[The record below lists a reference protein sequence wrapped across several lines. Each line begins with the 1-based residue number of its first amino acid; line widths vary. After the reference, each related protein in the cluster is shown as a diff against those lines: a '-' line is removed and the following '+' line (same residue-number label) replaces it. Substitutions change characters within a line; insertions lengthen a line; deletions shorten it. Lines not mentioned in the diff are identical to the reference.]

1 MVFKEELVLKTA
13 ILAEKFADDMQ
24 WYVDVVV
31 QLVSIA
37 GDFVTEDI
45 WFRII

>member
-1 MVFKEELVLKTA
+1 LKTA

>member
-1 MVFKEELVLKTA
+1 MLDYTDEADIVFKEELVLKTA

-31 QLVSIA
+31 
-37 GDFVTEDI
+37 
-45 WFRII
+45 